1 MLRHIIAA
9 QKRNSRHE
17 EDAAADVVHQPV
29 EAVVQALT
37 GHRTAAQ
44 DLPVP
49 PGDVFA
55 AQVQRLRDLLE
66 AQRPAQVL
74 LVREYQQAGS
84 SQFLHHEC
92 EVQW

>member
-1 MLRHIIAA
+1 MLRQILAA
-9 QKRNSRHE
+9 QRGSSRHE

-37 GHRTAAQ
+37 GHRAAAQ

-49 PGDVFA
+49 SRDVFA
-55 AQVQRLRDLLE
+55 AQVQGLRDLLE

-74 LVREYQQAGS
+74 LVRKYQQAGS